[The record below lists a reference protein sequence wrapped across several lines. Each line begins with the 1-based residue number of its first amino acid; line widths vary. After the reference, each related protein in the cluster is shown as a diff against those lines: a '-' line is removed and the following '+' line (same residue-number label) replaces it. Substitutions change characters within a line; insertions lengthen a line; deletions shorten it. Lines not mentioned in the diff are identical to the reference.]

1 MIFVAVIS
9 IVLVMFF
16 TSTEIAFVA
25 SNHIRISVFSDT
37 FKLKK
42 ILNFVYNHPSVYLST
57 AIVGTNIFVV
67 LFTMSLRNI
76 LNNDILT
83 LIISTLIIFII
94 GELLPK
100 SLTLKSPEKYACFSS
115 MPLFIFYILLYPII
129 FTINIFLKTKKEGDI
144 FNKAE
149 LVAALEQSE
158 SHQVVE
164 NIDKMILT
172 NILYFSEKQVLDLMT
187 PRIDIVAF
195 EKGEGIENIAR
206 SINEGKRH
214 SKIPIYEN
222 DIDHIVGIIR
232 LEDLIFKYPDSIEEI
247 LIPAEFISDK
257 TNCADAFEKLVK
269 SKSGIGIVI
278 DEYGGTEGIITIDDV
293 IYGIF
298 GKTMV
303 ITHKSLEKRRKGVY
317 IIPGKRKIEEVKFIL
332 GFPFP
337 GEYQETLSGYI
348 IRILGRVP
356 VEGEEIKI
364 GNFKITIIDGDEKRI
379 KKVRI
384 EAVEYVM
391 SG

>member
-149 LVAALEQSE
+149 LVSALEESE
-158 SHQVVE
+158 SHQVME
-164 NIDKMILT
+164 NIDKRILT
-172 NILYFSEKQVLDLMT
+172 NILYFSEKLVSDLMT
-187 PRIDIVAF
+187 PRIDIVGF
-195 EKGEGIENIAR
+195 ERGEEIENIVKTL
-206 SINEGKRH
+206 IEERH
-214 SKIPIYEN
+214 TKIPVYEN
-222 DIDHIVGIIR
+222 DIDHIIGIIK
-232 LEDLIFKYPDSIEEI
+232 LEDLIFKHPDNIESI
-247 LIPAEFISDK
+247 LIPVEFISDK
-257 TNCADAFEKLVK
+257 TSCADAFEKLVETK
-269 SKSGIGIVI
+269 SNIGIVI
-278 DEYGGTEGIITIDDV
+278 DEYGGTEGIITVDDI

-303 ITHKSLEKRRKGVY
+303 ITHKNLEKKKKGVY
-317 IIPGKRKIEEVKFIL
+317 IIPGKRKIEEVKLVL
-332 GFPFP
+332 GLPFP
-337 GEYQETLSGYI
+337 GRPQETLSGYI

-356 VEGEEIKI
+356 AEEEEIKI
-364 GNFKITIIDGDEKRI
+364 GNFRIIIIDSDEKRI
-379 KKVRI
+379 KKIRI
-384 EAVEYVM
+384 EVI
-391 SG
+391 